1 MLSPLIERSQRT
13 GAHPR
18 DCDPRKN
25 ERGVTIALV
34 ALSIVGIIS
43 MAALSIDIGTLY
55 QSKAE
60 AQRAADAAALTAARV
75 ISLSGVTGDPLNSSN
90 SWGPTCGGGGSAATL
105 AATAIAQAQQN
116 FVGGIPVPTVAV
128 NYGPAAAA
136 NADCSAL
143 ATPGSAFAV
152 NPTVTVTVT
161 SGTLPIFFAK
171 VFSLFPGVN
180 YSNTKVSATAAA
192 EVFNPSGSSALATGL
207 VSVQPRCVKPWIV
220 PNFDPGSPAGCTFPG
235 CNHLVDPTTGSI
247 VNPGIEVSNAP
258 PGTIG
263 ETFSLIA
270 DCASNQGLSCNGG
283 PPYNPQPVANYNP
296 LVPPQPNLQYL
307 PGLVSYSIA
316 APAASRCATGSG
328 SNSPYYQQAIA
339 GCDQTTVYQCGV
351 QYSAAPT
358 PNEVDLSENP
368 SYSTGDTATAT
379 QCLIGEGSEQ
389 ADGPP
394 IANGQDSLATT
405 SIPYQIT
412 AGSANPQNV
421 SGLIS
426 SSNSIVSLPIY
437 DATTPLVVSGTT
449 APITIV
455 GFLQVFINYVDTN
468 GNVNVTVLNVAGCGN
483 QAQANGVTPVVTGT
497 SPVPVRLITPP

>member
-1 MLSPLIERSQRT
+1 MLSPLIRRPQRSPGSDLR
-13 GAHPR
+13 AY
-18 DCDPRKN
+18 DSRKN

-60 AQRAADAAALTAARV
+60 AQRAADAGALTAAKV
-75 ISLSGVTGDPLNSSN
+75 ISLSGVTGDPNNSST
-90 SWGPTCGGGGSAATL
+90 SWQPTCGGASSAATL
-105 AATAIAQAQQN
+105 AATAIAQARAN

-128 NYGPAAAA
+128 NYGPAASA

-143 ATPGSAFAV
+143 ANPGSAFVV

-180 YSNTKVSATAAA
+180 YSGTTVSATAAA

-220 PNFDPGSPAGCTFPG
+220 PNFDPGNPAGCTFPS
-235 CNHLVDPTTGSI
+235 CNHLVDPTTGAI
-247 VNPGIEVSNAP
+247 VNSGIEVSNTP

-263 ETFSLIA
+263 ETFYLVA
-270 DCASNQGLSCNGG
+270 DCAYNQGINCNAGI
-283 PPYNPQPVANYNP
+283 PYNQQPVANFATA
-296 LVPPQPNLQYL
+296 PQPNLQYV
-307 PGLVSYSIA
+307 PGLVSYSSA
-316 APAASRCATGSG
+316 APAAPNCATGAI

-339 GCDQTTVYQCGV
+339 GCDQSTVYQCGL
-351 QYSAAPT
+351 QYSIAPT
-358 PNEVDLSENP
+358 PNEVDFTENP
-368 SYSTGDTATAT
+368 SYSTGDTATAA
-379 QCLIGEGSEQ
+379 QCLINEASEQ
-389 ADGPP
+389 TDGPP
-394 IANGQDSLATT
+394 VPNGQDSLATT

-412 AGSANPQNV
+412 AGTANPQAI
-421 SGLIS
+421 SGLVS
-426 SSNSIVSLPIY
+426 TSNSIVSLPIY
-437 DATTPLVVSGTT
+437 DGASFPPGVSTYSV
-449 APITIV
+449 TIV
-455 GFLQVFINYVDTN
+455 GFLQVFINFVDTN

-483 QAQANGVTPVVTGT
+483 QANGATPVVTGT